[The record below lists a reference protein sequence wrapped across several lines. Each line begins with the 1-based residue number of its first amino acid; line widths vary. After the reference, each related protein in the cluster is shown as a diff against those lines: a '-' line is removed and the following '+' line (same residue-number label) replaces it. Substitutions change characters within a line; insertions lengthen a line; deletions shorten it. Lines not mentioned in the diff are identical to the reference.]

1 MQPCIFCS
9 YFKYLN
15 LGTQFNNQL
24 VKNGDSNALFYRIIS
39 VFDILLM
46 LSVPYIEF
54 HSSLRLTTSS
64 IELVFQ

>member
-1 MQPCIFCS
+1 MVIVMY
-9 YFKYLN
+9 YF
-15 LGTQFNNQL
+15 TE
-24 VKNGDSNALFYRIIS
+24 LFQSI
-39 VFDILLM
+39 FDILLM